1 MSLTSTPE
9 AQDGPYVVAGSTV
22 TGEAPQARRLRR
34 PTWRD
39 PRLGV
44 GVLLVAAS
52 VALGTW
58 AVDDAAGT
66 TAVYAARADLT
77 PGDPVDADSLVVREV
92 RLGAP
97 EEHYLLVEDGL
108 PAGAVAARTIGA
120 GELVP
125 RAALGV
131 SDDVD
136 VRPVVVPLGL
146 TVPADLRPGT
156 LVDLWLTPP
165 DARAGTTEVAVP
177 PTLLAADLVVAEV
190 LEDSSIFDGGTGVS
204 VELLVPRL
212 TLPDVLAA
220 LSSEG
225 DLVVVPT
232 FGAAA
237 PPSGGPDAEP
247 GGSPAATS
255 SDAGPRR

>member
-1 MSLTSTPE
+1 M
-9 AQDGPYVVAGSTV
+9 AGSTV

-34 PTWRD
+34 TTWRD

-44 GVLLVAAS
+44 GVLLVAGS

-66 TAVYAARADLT
+66 TAVYAARTDLT
-77 PGDPVDADSLVVREV
+77 PGDPVDVDALVVREV

-108 PAGAVAARTIGA
+108 PAGAVAARTVGA

-125 RAALGV
+125 RAAVGV

-136 VRPVVVPLGL
+136 ARPVVIPLGL
-146 TVPADLRPGT
+146 TVPADLGPGT
-156 LVDLWLTPP
+156 MVDLWLTPP
-165 DARAGTTEVAVP
+165 DARAGTTDDAVP

-232 FGAAA
+232 FGAGAPLGAA
-237 PPSGGPDAEP
+237 ADAEP
-247 GGSPAATS
+247 GGPGAATPTGS
-255 SDAGPRR
+255 GPQR

>member
-1 MSLTSTPE
+1 MSSEP
-9 AQDGPYVVAGSTV
+9 
-22 TGEAPQARRLRR
+22 PQLRRLRR

-44 GVLLVAAS
+44 GILLVAGS
-52 VALGTW
+52 VALGAW

-77 PGDPVDADSLVVREV
+77 PGDPVDVDALVVREV

-97 EEHYLLVEDGL
+97 EERYLLVADGV
-108 PAGAVAARTIGA
+108 PEGAVAARTVGA

-125 RAALGV
+125 RGALGV
-131 SDDVD
+131 SDEVD

-146 TVPADLRPGT
+146 TVPTDLGPGT
-156 LVDLWLTPP
+156 VVDLWLTPP
-165 DARAGTTEVAVP
+165 AVRAGAAEEPVP
-177 PTLLAADLVVAEV
+177 PELLAADLVVAEV
-190 LEDSSIFDGGTGVS
+190 LEDSSIFAGGTGVS

-212 TLPDVLAA
+212 ALPDVLAA

-232 FGAAA
+232 FGTGTLPARPSPDAVDA
-237 PPSGGPDAEP
+237 PSAGPDAD
-247 GGSPAATS
+247 G
-255 SDAGPRR
+255 GPR